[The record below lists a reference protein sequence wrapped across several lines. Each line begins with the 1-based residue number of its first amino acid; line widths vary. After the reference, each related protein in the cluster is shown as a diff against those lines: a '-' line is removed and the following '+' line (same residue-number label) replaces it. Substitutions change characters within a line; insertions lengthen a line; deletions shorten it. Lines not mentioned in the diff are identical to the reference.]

1 MYRIPKIIHYCWFG
15 ENEKPNIVKRCIQS
29 WKNILDG
36 YEIIEWNENN
46 FDIKSLSYVHEAY
59 KNRKYAFVSD
69 YVRLCVLD
77 KYGGIYLDTDIEVF
91 KKFDDLL
98 EYSLFAGFEEGNL
111 IATSVIGAEQSNYLI
126 KKYLN
131 EYNNYNFYNTD
142 GSMNLTPNVRRFTE
156 LLVEKGLSLDNSKQV
171 LKGNM
176 CILPIEYLSPYDYI
190 NCIYKVSKYSYCV
203 HHFYVSWMPL
213 SVRVKRK
220 IKKYI
225 VKIIGKKNLI
235 MLRSILR
242 KG

>member
-156 LLVEKGLSLDNSKQV
+156 LLVEEGLSLDNSKQV